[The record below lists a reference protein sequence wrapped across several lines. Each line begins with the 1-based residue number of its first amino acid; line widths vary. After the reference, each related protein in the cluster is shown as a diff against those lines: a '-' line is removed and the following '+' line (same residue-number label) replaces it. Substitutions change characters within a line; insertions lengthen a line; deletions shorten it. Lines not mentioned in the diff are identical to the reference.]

1 MNIILLKGVFP
12 FKKKLVLSKKWGI
25 FLDNPRTK
33 DEIEFVRSFLKSK
46 VDFQKSKKLEEY
58 FLVSDSK
65 AIIHQTY
72 LEKSLKSLENQHKD
86 NHFFDKTFLG
96 RAKTGNYYDCLIKSC
111 LIVRFDDK
119 GFFKDLRKFSRKV
132 RKDKKG
138 FVMLEG
144 NELGPQ
150 REDRALKFISILDLL
165 FLDKF
170 NGNLKKTIILTDD
183 KPITHTMLMIYIN
196 GIAHGRTIHKEFD
209 YFTIPDNL
217 EKIIELSKE
226 IEKLSDEQAEK
237 ILFIGE
243 TIKSINEHHLESKM
257 MFIMLVGALEFLL
270 THNPD
275 SYRFNIED
283 SIRKQFQL
291 KVGVVLNRIL
301 NMDLDTASQRLKQIY
316 DVRSAIAHGDF
327 SSIKSIIKKQRTKDK
342 DFDIFDLVEEVFN
355 YVSAVV
361 QTYIKEP
368 AFVDS
373 LKKL

>member
-150 REDRALKFISILDLL
+150 R
-165 FLDKF
+165 
-170 NGNLKKTIILTDD
+170 
-183 KPITHTMLMIYIN
+183 
-196 GIAHGRTIHKEFD
+196 
-209 YFTIPDNL
+209 
-217 EKIIELSKE
+217 
-226 IEKLSDEQAEK
+226 
-237 ILFIGE
+237 
-243 TIKSINEHHLESKM
+243 
-257 MFIMLVGALEFLL
+257 
-270 THNPD
+270 
-275 SYRFNIED
+275 
-283 SIRKQFQL
+283 
-291 KVGVVLNRIL
+291 
-301 NMDLDTASQRLKQIY
+301 
-316 DVRSAIAHGDF
+316 
-327 SSIKSIIKKQRTKDK
+327 
-342 DFDIFDLVEEVFN
+342 
-355 YVSAVV
+355 
-361 QTYIKEP
+361 
-368 AFVDS
+368 
-373 LKKL
+373 